1 MLKAYSIFK
10 DLDQKACEIITNAGI
25 QLELSQK
32 EERPN
37 KEDLVELLKNYDIL
51 IIGVKEKLTQ
61 DMLKEINGKK
71 IIATL
76 SIGLDH
82 IDKSFFESEYIKV
95 INCPTANV
103 ISVAEHIFS
112 LILSL
117 KKTIVEANDISI
129 KGGTKK
135 DLSRRSQDISGSTI
149 GIIGAGK
156 IAKEVMKIAKVFN
169 MKIVCY
175 TLHPEKHQDLLE
187 QDIQFLDLDELL
199 SIADIIT
206 VNIPLNETSQNL
218 ISNDKIQLMKKS
230 ATFINTSRVEIV
242 DIDALMKYADENE
255 KYPILYLQH
264 GYGENELG
272 WLYQGRLAETVDRL
286 IYSGKIK
293 PMLIVMA
300 DGMMRCTEENGSVVH
315 RPELFTEELI
325 EDIMPL
331 VENRYRVKNGGKY
344 HAIAGLSMGSLQT
357 CMTVFN
363 NPGLFEWAGLFS
375 GFMSNI
381 FDGNDTHLEN
391 LKQNADSFEHSI
403 RLFFRAMG
411 KDDPFWPV
419 FEKDD
424 RFCEEYGIRCVRKVY
439 DGAHTWNVWRSCIKD
454 FLPLLFREND

>member
-37 KEDLVELLKNYDIL
+37 KEDLVELLKDYDIL

-61 DMLKEINGKK
+61 DMLKEVNCKK
-71 IIATL
+71 VIATL

-117 KKTIVEANDISI
+117 KKRIIEANDISI

-156 IAKEVMKIAKVFN
+156 IAKEVIKIAKVFD

-187 QDIQFLDLDELL
+187 QDIQFLNLDELL
-199 SIADIIT
+199 SNADIIT
-206 VNIPLNETSQNL
+206 VNIPLNEASENL
-218 ISNDKIQLMKKS
+218 ISNDKIRLMKKS
-230 ATFINTSRVEIV
+230 ATFINTSRAEIV
-242 DIDALMKYADENE
+242 DMNALVKYADENE
-255 KYPILYLQH
+255 TFNIGL
-264 GYGENELG
+264 
-272 WLYQGRLAETVDRL
+272 
-286 IYSGKIK
+286 
-293 PMLIVMA
+293 
-300 DGMMRCTEENGSVVH
+300 
-315 RPELFTEELI
+315 
-325 EDIMPL
+325 DID
-331 VENRYRVKNGGKY
+331 VENYKEILNVKRNNVIITP
-344 HAIAGLSMGSLQT
+344 HIAGVTQEAIKRIDIGLA
-357 CMTVFN
+357 N
-363 NPGLFEWAGLFS
+363 N
-375 GFMSNI
+375 
-381 FDGNDTHLEN
+381 
-391 LKQNADSFEHSI
+391 
-403 RLFFRAMG
+403 
-411 KDDPFWPV
+411 
-419 FEKDD
+419 
-424 RFCEEYGIRCVRKVY
+424 
-439 DGAHTWNVWRSCIKD
+439 IKRY
-454 FLPLLFREND
+454 LNK

>member
-61 DMLKEINGKK
+61 DMLKEVNCKK
-71 IIATL
+71 VIATL

-117 KKTIVEANDISI
+117 KKRIIEANDISI

-156 IAKEVMKIAKVFN
+156 IAKEVIKIAKVFD

-175 TLHPEKHQDLLE
+175 TLHPEKHQDLSE
-187 QDIQFLDLDELL
+187 QDIQFLNLDKLL
-199 SIADIIT
+199 ANADIIT
-206 VNIPLNETSQNL
+206 VNIPLNEASENL
-218 ISNDKIQLMKKS
+218 ISNDKIRLMKKS
-230 ATFINTSRVEIV
+230 ATFINTSRAEIV
-242 DIDALMKYADENE
+242 DMNALVKYADENE
-255 KYPILYLQH
+255 TFNVGL
-264 GYGENELG
+264 
-272 WLYQGRLAETVDRL
+272 
-286 IYSGKIK
+286 
-293 PMLIVMA
+293 
-300 DGMMRCTEENGSVVH
+300 
-315 RPELFTEELI
+315 
-325 EDIMPL
+325 DID
-331 VENRYRVKNGGKY
+331 VENYKEILSVKRNNVIITP
-344 HAIAGLSMGSLQT
+344 HIAGVTQQAIKRIDIELA
-357 CMTVFN
+357 N
-363 NPGLFEWAGLFS
+363 N
-375 GFMSNI
+375 
-381 FDGNDTHLEN
+381 
-391 LKQNADSFEHSI
+391 
-403 RLFFRAMG
+403 
-411 KDDPFWPV
+411 
-419 FEKDD
+419 
-424 RFCEEYGIRCVRKVY
+424 
-439 DGAHTWNVWRSCIKD
+439 IKRY
-454 FLPLLFREND
+454 LNK